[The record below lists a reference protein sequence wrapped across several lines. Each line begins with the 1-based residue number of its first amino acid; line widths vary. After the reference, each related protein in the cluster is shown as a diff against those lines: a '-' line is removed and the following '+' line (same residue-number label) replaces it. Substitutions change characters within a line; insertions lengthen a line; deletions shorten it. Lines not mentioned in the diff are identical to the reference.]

1 MSPAVPALGAAGG
14 SLGTGK
20 PKWLHVPWYG
30 ALPGLLAKSLLELQR
45 AELLP
50 KNESK
55 GLCR

>member
-1 MSPAVPALGAAGG
+1 MPALGAAGG